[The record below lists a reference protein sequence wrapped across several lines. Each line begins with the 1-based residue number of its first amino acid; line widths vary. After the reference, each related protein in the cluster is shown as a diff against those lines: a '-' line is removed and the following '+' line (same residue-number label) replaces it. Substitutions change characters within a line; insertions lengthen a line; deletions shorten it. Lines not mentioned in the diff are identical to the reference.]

1 MTIMMILAHITIGL
15 FIGWMS
21 YEVVGDR
28 GVNLI
33 YSLIFGVLGA
43 VIGLAIVQIFNLA
56 GSAIYA
62 AFGGMGILFIVNVFR
77 QEEPIFKNTEI
88 S

>member
-1 MTIMMILAHITIGL
+1 MMILAHITIGL
-15 FIGWMS
+15 FIGWLS

-33 YSLIFGVLGA
+33 YSLMFGVLGA
-43 VIGLAIVQIFNLA
+43 IIGLAIVQIFDLA

-62 AFGGMGILFIVNVFR
+62 AFGGMGIVFIVNVFR
-77 QEEPIFKNTEI
+77 QEEPIFENTEI